1 MVHCNSSLCFTS
13 SKSSYRIIPLA
24 GKLQKELS
32 SRDVRANDIARD
44 LLENGVEWIKD
55 LTGFTDKQIATRLS
69 QVRCALS
76 KLWQRCRPCCGE
88 LVR

>member
-1 MVHCNSSLCFTS
+1 MCT
-13 SKSSYRIIPLA
+13 
-24 GKLQKELS
+24 
-32 SRDVRANDIARD
+32 NDIARD